1 MLLIAG
7 NDEWEIERFFI
18 IKKKKTNQKFML
30 INSISLRIPTS
41 IIYDERLYN
50 AADLLI
56 LI

>member
-1 MLLIAG
+1 MRNWTIFY
-7 NDEWEIERFFI
+7 N
-18 IKKKKTNQKFML
+18 KKKKTNQKFML

-41 IIYDERLYN
+41 IIYNERLYN

>member
-1 MLLIAG
+1 MRNWTIFY
-7 NDEWEIERFFI
+7 D
-18 IKKKKTNQKFML
+18 KKTNQKFML
-30 INSISLRIPTS
+30 INSISLRIQTS